1 MEVEKCI
8 EIAQQFGFT
17 TIVPLDVKTLEPRQ
31 DVRDMCAV
39 NTCGMYGTNWSCPPN
54 CGTVPECTQK
64 MQKYSKGV
72 LLQTVGDIEDSLD
85 WEGMMEVKAVHNK
98 AFVTF
103 FDELFKTEKEFL
115 ALADGPCIRCAKCTC
130 PDSPCRFPEKSF
142 SSMEAFG
149 LYVSGVCKS
158 NGVPYNYGEG
168 KMCYTGCVLFD

>member
-54 CGTVPECTQK
+54 CGTVPECAQK

-98 AFVTF
+98 AFV
-103 FDELFKTEKEFL
+103 L
-115 ALADGPCIRCAKCTC
+115 
-130 PDSPCRFPEKSF
+130 
-142 SSMEAFG
+142 
-149 LYVSGVCKS
+149 VCF
-158 NGVPYNYGEG
+158 
-168 KMCYTGCVLFD
+168 VLL